1 MFARHEGIMPAPE
14 ATHAVRGAI
23 NAALEAKKNGTSP
36 TILFGLCGHGH
47 FDMQAYT
54 DYLSGKLEDK
64 MYDQADLDKALAG
77 LPQIAAE

>member
-1 MFARHEGIMPAPE
+1 
-14 ATHAVRGAI
+14 VRGAI
-23 NAALEAKKNGTSP
+23 NAAIKAKENGTSSV
-36 TILFGLCGHGH
+36 ILFGLSGHGH

-64 MYDQADLDKALAG
+64 MYDQSALDQALTG